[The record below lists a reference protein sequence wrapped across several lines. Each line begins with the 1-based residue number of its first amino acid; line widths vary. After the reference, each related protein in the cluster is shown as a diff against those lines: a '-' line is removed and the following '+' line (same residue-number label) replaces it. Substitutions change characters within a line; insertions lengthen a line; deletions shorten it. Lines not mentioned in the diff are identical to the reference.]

1 VQIGTVEHLLSAIM
15 ACGITD
21 VDIHIDGP
29 EVPIIDGSA
38 LPFMHLIDAAGVRE
52 LGAEIPV
59 LRLREPIELVDGD
72 KSIRIAPASRLIIKY
87 KIDFNHPVIG
97 RESFHFDFGHDNF
110 LRKIAPARTFG
121 FMRDVEKLRAAGL
134 ARGGS
139 VENAVVLDDRGVV
152 NGPLRFKD
160 EFVRHKIL
168 DLVGDLALI
177 GRPIVGEI
185 TAHKAGHAMH
195 SRFVEKILQA
205 AVSQHESRDS
215 RQVFEPASPSAADA
229 NCVLTAHPCGKKATR
244 ARFSSLALV
253 SFILAATLAAEPNP
267 HDRKPDRDRRERQ
280 GLGALL
286 ARRTPSPTANDRGAA
301 ERAADELHLHRR
313 DLSRSPEL
321 VRRRH
326 RRARASKSSARSTP
340 SRASTCSTI
349 AATATS
355 CAPRRSP
362 TWPRSNGA

>member
-1 VQIGTVEHLLSAIM
+1 MFVQRKTINTSVSITGIGLHSGIYTTVELRPVPAGSGITFVRADLDGLRIPALQASTTALDHATTVGKDDVQVGTVEHLLAALM

-21 VDIHIDGP
+21 VDIDIDGP

-52 LGAEIPV
+52 LDAEIPV
-59 LRLREPIELVDGD
+59 LRLREPVEVVEGD
-72 KSIRIAPASRLIIKY
+72 KSIRIVPAKTLVIRY

-97 RESFHFDFGHDNF
+97 RESMHFDFSHDSF

-168 DLVGDLALI
+168 DLVGDLALV

-185 TAHKAGHAMH
+185 TAYRGGHALH
-195 SRFVEKILQA
+195 SRFVAKILQA
-205 AVSQHESRDS
+205 A
-215 RQVFEPASPSAADA
+215 
-229 NCVLTAHPCGKKATR
+229 
-244 ARFSSLALV
+244 
-253 SFILAATLAAEPNP
+253 AAEETVT
-267 HDRKPDRDRRERQ
+267 REVLRRPYAQ
-280 GLGALL
+280 FA
-286 ARRTPSPTANDRGAA
+286 
-301 ERAADELHLHRR
+301 
-313 DLSRSPEL
+313 
-321 VRRRH
+321 
-326 RRARASKSSARSTP
+326 
-340 SRASTCSTI
+340 
-349 AATATS
+349 
-355 CAPRRSP
+355 
-362 TWPRSNGA
+362 